1 MSIQIENNE
10 DREMCKK
17 CGGSCCRNMGC
28 HYSPDDFDNITY
40 ESLKEKIEEGYI
52 SIDWW
57 DGNPFDEEDEEY
69 EIFENKYINALYL
82 RIRNEDA
89 DIVDPSWGGRCSLLT
104 DEGCSLSFEERPMGA
119 KALYPNYPYGC
130 EQNYT
135 KHQCAKDWFKY
146 EDILIKLKEEF
157 E

>member
-1 MSIQIENNE
+1 
-10 DREMCKK
+10 
-17 CGGSCCRNMGC
+17 
-28 HYSPDDFDNITY
+28 
-40 ESLKEKIEEGYI
+40 
-52 SIDWW
+52 
-57 DGNPFDEEDEEY
+57 
-69 EIFENKYINALYL
+69 
-82 RIRNEDA
+82 
-89 DIVDPSWGGRCSLLT
+89 
-104 DEGCSLSFEERPMGA
+104 MGA